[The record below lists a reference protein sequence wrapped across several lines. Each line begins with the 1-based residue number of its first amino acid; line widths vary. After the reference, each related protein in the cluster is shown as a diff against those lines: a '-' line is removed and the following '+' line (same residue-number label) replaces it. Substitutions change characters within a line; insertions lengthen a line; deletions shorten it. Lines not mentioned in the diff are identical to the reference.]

1 MTLTPPAPP
10 DGAVPDRPP
19 ERPPIS
25 APPELHGR
33 ASLAEERRQ
42 PRLGLAGLLLVVPVT
57 WLLAFGAG
65 GAEPSLLVLGPLVT
79 FGLPVIAM
87 VAFWWDDWPGTRLQP
102 SWSGWADTVLIAV
115 AAIVLAGLGQ
125 SIAGELD
132 ARGIFDPTPGP
143 GHAPTFPATLSLAGA
158 AFVAM
163 LQLTLVCEGWPL
175 RRLPPLP
182 AGIVALAVSW
192 VVALLLYAV
201 LADVHP
207 PAGSG
212 LAERHGPLPAGDL
225 GALLVLVGAWQVWF
239 YVAWRG
245 WPFSGIAGRAA
256 RLLAANAVVVGGG
269 VLTYVLAHD
278 AAGVGSARITAAAG
292 CFVAAGLLLGMLF
305 EDWLR
310 LRLAML
316 AGIVVLG
323 AALGL
328 LLQSYADGLDWTR
341 ASADEWVAHAGLN
354 AIGGA
359 VILHVAIGRRWPFA
373 GRVTP

>member
-1 MTLTPPAPP
+1 
-10 DGAVPDRPP
+10 
-19 ERPPIS
+19 
-25 APPELHGR
+25 
-33 ASLAEERRQ
+33 
-42 PRLGLAGLLLVVPVT
+42 
-57 WLLAFGAG
+57 
-65 GAEPSLLVLGPLVT
+65 
-79 FGLPVIAM
+79 
-87 VAFWWDDWPGTRLQP
+87 
-102 SWSGWADTVLIAV
+102 VLIAV
-115 AAIVLAGLGQ
+115 AAIVLTGLGQ

-132 ARGIFDPTPGP
+132 VRGIFDPAPGP
-143 GHAPTFPATLSLAGA
+143 GHAPTFPATLPLAGA

-192 VVALLLYAV
+192 VVALVLYAA
-201 LADVHP
+201 LADIHP

-212 LAERHGPLPAGDL
+212 LAERHGPIPGGDL

-256 RLLAANAVVVGGG
+256 RLLAANAVVVG
-269 VLTYVLAHD
+269 
-278 AAGVGSARITAAAG
+278 SARITAAAG

-305 EDWLR
+305 ESWLR
-310 LRLAML
+310 LRLAVL

-354 AIGGA
+354 AIGVA